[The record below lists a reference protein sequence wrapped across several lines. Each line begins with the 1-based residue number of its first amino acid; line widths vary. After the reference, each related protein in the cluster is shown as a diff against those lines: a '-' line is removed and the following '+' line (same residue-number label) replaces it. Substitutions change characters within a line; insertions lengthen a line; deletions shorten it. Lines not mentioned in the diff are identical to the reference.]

1 MAGYI
6 TLSGALAAMDYLAGF
21 AAGNV
26 LQAEWNAKAAAGD
39 PLPRRHYLMLLNQAL
54 PADSS
59 TSMATMATLEVA
71 GTGYARQ
78 PVPWAGTTSPG
89 RTLASADLVQ
99 FGPFAAAGG
108 LGVLH
113 VTGAALVTRMTG
125 NSGLC
130 LMAWSGLDIATAQNQ
145 AVQISAGQLSMTL
158 ATS

>member
-21 AAGNV
+21 YSGNL
-26 LQAEWNAKAAAGD
+26 LQQEWNAKAAAGD
-39 PLPRRHYLMLLNQAL
+39 PLPQRHYLMLLNQAL

-89 RTLASADLVQ
+89 RTLASNDLIQ
-99 FGPFAAAGG
+99 FGPFSDAGG
-108 LGVLH
+108 LGTLH
-113 VTGAALVTRMTG
+113 VTGAALVTRLTG
-125 NSGLC
+125 NLGLC

-145 AVQISAGQLSMTL
+145 AIQISSGSLTMLL